1 MRRFWWLIVLLVFV
15 LVFFAYF
22 GLFYP
27 VKYKAIVEIYANK
40 YGLPHELVFA
50 VINTE
55 SHFKPDAKSHM
66 GAVGLMQIMEPT
78 GIEVSKKLGIEN
90 NLTDAEININIGCY
104 YLRFLL
110 NRYEQN
116 VVFALSAYNAGY
128 GNVDDWISK
137 GFDGKIE
144 DIPIKETK
152 NYVKKVKNAE
162 KIYKL
167 MLLL

>member
-1 MRRFWWLIVLLVFV
+1 MKRFWWLIVLLV
-15 LVFFAYF
+15 LSLAFFAYF

-27 VKYKAIVEIYANK
+27 VKYKPLVSEYANK
-40 YGLPHELVFA
+40 YGLSYELVFA

-55 SHFKPDAKSHM
+55 SHFKPNAKSHM
-66 GAVGLMQIMEPT
+66 GALGLMQIMEPT
-78 GIEVSKKLGIEN
+78 GEEVSKKLGIEN
-90 NLTDAEININIGCY
+90 KLTDVETNINIGCY

-110 NRYEQN
+110 DRYDQN

-128 GNVDDWISK
+128 GNVDEWISK
-137 GFDGKIE
+137 GFDGKMNN
-144 DIPIKETK
+144 IPIKETK

-167 MLLL
+167 ILSL